1 MTTKES
7 QQEKRASVLQN
18 RVHRQEI
25 AMEKDRLGQWG
36 NGDSVVPGKES
47 GLDRLKHPGLNK
59 VFFSMIVNTLSG
71 YMDYYRTYKYHK
83 F

>member
-1 MTTKES
+1 VTTKES
-7 QQEKRASVLQN
+7 QQEKRVSALQN
-18 RVHRQEI
+18 GVHRQEI

-59 VFFSMIVNTLSG
+59 VYFFVKINIRSG
-71 YMDYYRTYKYHK
+71 YG
-83 F
+83 